1 MPDHDLLGEPKV
13 RDRRSDAR
21 RNHVRLLDAAT
32 IAVHRAGVQVPM
44 AVVAD
49 QAGVGVGTLYRH
61 FPTRETLLDALTQRS
76 FELVRDNAT
85 AAESSG
91 ESGLASL
98 DLFLEFAISQRNE
111 LVLPL
116 HGGPPATTAP
126 TLEVRGEVHRL
137 LQRMVDR
144 GKADGSIRADAT
156 PRDIVMFGAL
166 LAQPL
171 PTMPNWDDTCR
182 RLKSV
187 YLDGLAARS
196 TDDR

>member
-1 MPDHDLLGEPKV
+1 
-13 RDRRSDAR
+13 
-21 RNHVRLLDAAT
+21 
-32 IAVHRAGVQVPM
+32 M

-196 TDDR
+196 TDDRQSPAPRGNSN